1 VAQIVQRV
9 RPDYYAKRAA
19 AAQPV
24 VVPAQ
29 AQVTTEK

>member
-1 VAQIVQRV
+1 VQRV
-9 RPDYYAKRAA
+9 RPGYYAKRAVPVP
-19 AAQPV
+19 AQPV